1 MRMVEKLDEYQKL
14 ASQTAVYPRNRDSA
28 LMYTALGLASE
39 AGEYAGKVKK
49 LIRDAEWSKAA
60 AAAELGD
67 VLWYVAMAAEANGFT
82 LSEIAQANVDKLS
95 DRKARNALRGS
106 GDYR

>member
-1 MRMVEKLDEYQKL
+1 MVETLDEYQKL

-49 LIRDAEWSKAA
+49 LIRDAELTAQIA
-60 AAAELGD
+60 VFPALIVHHALDGQQRVALYHTQILGLLM
-67 VLWYVAMAAEANGFT
+67 V
-82 LSEIAQANVDKLS
+82 
-95 DRKARNALRGS
+95 RKHDLK
-106 GDYR
+106 DFI

>member
-1 MRMVEKLDEYQKL
+1 MIEGLDEYQKQ
-14 ASQTAVYPRNRDSA
+14 ASQTAVYPRNRESA
-28 LMYTALGLASE
+28 LVYTALGLTSE

-49 LIRDAEWSKAA
+49 LIRDAVWSKTA

-67 VLWYVAMAAEANGFT
+67 VLWYVAMAAEANGLT
-82 LSEIAQANVDKLS
+82 LSEIAQMNIDKLS
-95 DRKARNALRGS
+95 DRKARNTLQGS

>member
-1 MRMVEKLDEYQKL
+1 MNLDEYQ
-14 ASQTAVYPRNRDSA
+14 AYAGATAVYPRNANTA
-28 LMYTALGLASE
+28 LTYTALGLASE

-49 LIRDAEWSKAA
+49 LIRDAKFSRDE

-67 VLWYVAMAAEANGFT
+67 VLWYVAMAAEALGVP
-82 LSEIAQANVDKLS
+82 LSHIAQSNLDKLS
-95 DRKARNALRGS
+95 DRKTRDVLRGS